1 MQQITATRPS
11 YYRPAPKPQPRAAKS
26 DPAPSRFWYRY
37 ERMMLTPLFRF
48 ALRVVAPFVFAVL
61 AVNAYFADQER
72 SDNFFL
78 MLQDLRTSFVERPE
92 FMVGAMTIDGA
103 GPILAGDIREV
114 LHTDF
119 PISSFDIDV
128 AAMRET
134 LLGLSPVKSA
144 QIKIDGNVLQIA
156 IEERTPVLLWR
167 TQDGLQLVDAEGFV
181 VSAAKGRL
189 AHGDLPLMAGV
200 GADVHAK
207 EALQLLKV
215 AAPLGDR
222 VRGLAWVGN
231 RRWDIVLDR
240 DQRIM
245 LPENGAVGALERIV
259 AMAQVQDLLERDVS
273 VVDLRIG
280 NRPTLRVAEN
290 SVENWW
296 DVRKTSLGVKE

>member
-1 MQQITATRPS
+1 MQQITAERPS
-11 YYRPAPKPQPRAAKS
+11 YYRPAPKPEPRVVKA

-48 ALRVVAPFVFAVL
+48 ALRVVAPFALAIL
-61 AVNAYFADQER
+61 AVHAYFADQER

-78 MLQDLRTSFVERPE
+78 MLHELRTSFVERPE

-134 LLGLSPVKSA
+134 LLGLSPVKAA
-144 QIKIDGNVLQIA
+144 QIKVDGNVLQIA

-222 VRGLAWVGN
+222 VRGLAWVGD
-231 RRWDIVLDR
+231 RRWDIVMDR

>member
-1 MQQITATRPS
+1 MQQVTRAPAT
-11 YYRPAPKPQPRAAKS
+11 YYRPAPAERQAKA

-48 ALRVVAPFVFAVL
+48 ALRVLAPFCLAVL

-78 MLQDLRTSFVERPE
+78 WLHEVRTSFVERPE
-92 FMVGAMTIDGA
+92 FMVNAMSIDGA
-103 GPILAGDIREV
+103 SSMLGADIREV

-119 PISSFDIDV
+119 PISSFDLDV
-128 AAMRET
+128 ASMRET
-134 LLGLSPVKSA
+134 VLGLSPVKSA
-144 QIKIDGNVLQIA
+144 QIKIGDGVVQIA
-156 IEERTPVLLWR
+156 IEERTPVLMWR
-167 TQDGLQLVDAEGFV
+167 TQDGLQLVDSEGFV
-181 VSAAKGRL
+181 VAPARGRM
-189 AHGDLPLMAGV
+189 AHGELPLMAGT
-200 GADVHAK
+200 GADTHAK

-222 VRGLAWVGN
+222 VRGLARVGD

-240 DQRIM
+240 DQRIL
-245 LPENGAVGALERIV
+245 LPENGAIAALERIV

-280 NRPTLRVAEN
+280 NRPTLRVAEQ
-290 SVENWW
+290 SVEAWW
-296 DVRKTSLGVKE
+296 SVRKTSLGVIE

>member
-1 MQQITATRPS
+1 MQQITQSPPS
-11 YYRPAPKPQPRAAKS
+11 YYRPAPRPQRRMAKP

-48 ALRVVAPFVFAVL
+48 ALRVVLPFCLAVV
-61 AVNAYFADQER
+61 AVNAYFADQQR

-78 MLQDLRTSFVERPE
+78 MLHEWRTSFVERPE
-92 FMVGAMTIDGA
+92 FMVGAMAIDGA
-103 GPILAGDIREV
+103 SPTLAADIREV
-114 LHTDF
+114 VHTDF

-128 AAMRET
+128 AAMRDT
-134 LLGLSPVKSA
+134 LLGLSPVKAA
-144 QIKIDGNVLQIA
+144 QIKIDGNVMNIQ

-181 VSAAKGRL
+181 VSAAKGRT

-200 GADVHAK
+200 GADVQAK

-222 VRGLAWVGN
+222 VRGLAWVGD

-245 LPENGAVGALERIV
+245 LPEAGAVAALERVV

-280 NRPTLRVAEN
+280 DRPTLRVAEA
-290 SVENWW
+290 SVANWW
-296 DVRKTSLGVKE
+296 DVRKTSLGVNE

>member
-1 MQQITATRPS
+1 MQQITASRPS
-11 YYRPAPKPQPRAAKS
+11 YYRPAPKPQPRAAKA

-48 ALRVVAPFVFAVL
+48 ALRVVAPFVLAVL

-128 AAMRET
+128 VAMRET
-134 LLGLSPVKSA
+134 LLGLSPVKAA

-222 VRGLAWVGN
+222 VRGLAWVGD